1 MRFRESALGALSAC
15 ALASAVVSATANA
28 ERQAPVSRA
37 AGSTAVLLRVPAPG
51 VYGVNVTITNAP
63 TRRSLA
69 KLRVGSH
76 VANVGVGGRRNRSQL
91 SLNAA
96 IRGRV
101 LVVHVADRYA
111 TLRLSVSAQRLRSL
125 AAGHNG
131 TTAGS
136 TAGATGSAGADSA
149 VTTAAVV
156 ATPPAPAPAGVP
168 GPPGDPASWN
178 QVFDDEFDGSS
189 LDTSKWS
196 TGWYGSGVTAPVN
209 SEELECYDPA
219 QVVEGSGELDLNLI
233 ASPESCGGQTRP
245 YTSGLISTAGKFTYT
260 YGYVEV
266 RAWLPG
272 SGTINDWPGIWAD
285 GQSWPTDGELDV
297 VEGLGGQA
305 CWHFHD
311 PFGAP
316 GGCAAGSSYTG
327 GWHTYGADWE
337 PGSVTYY
344 YDGTVVGTI
353 TTGVTSAPMY
363 LILDL
368 AADNTYG
375 GPLAAPATMRVDYVR
390 VWQHS

>member
-1 MRFRESALGALSAC
+1 VRFRESALGALSAC

-149 VTTAAVV
+149 VTTAAAV
-156 ATPPAPAPAGVP
+156 ATPPAPAAAGVP

-311 PFGAP
+311 PLGAP